1 MEKCMECREGTD
13 ELLEI
18 KKLILDAIASTELAA
33 TKLNEFDD
41 FQAKQL
47 RRISCKLFEIAYD
60 L

>member
-1 MEKCMECREGTD
+1 MKKREVED
-13 ELLEI
+13 E
-18 KKLILDAIASTELAA
+18 AASTELAA

-47 RRISCKLFEIAYD
+47 RQISRKLFEIAYD

>member
-1 MEKCMECREGTD
+1 MKKREVED
-13 ELLEI
+13 EALEI
-18 KKLILDAIASTELAA
+18 KKLLLDAIASTELAA

-47 RRISCKLFEIAYD
+47 RQISRKLFEIAYD